1 MIGVSKISPVISII
15 VPCYNQAGYLPE
27 TLQTVLDQE
36 YVYWECI
43 IVNDGSPDETEEV
56 ALEWC
61 GRDIRFRYLK
71 KENGGLS
78 DARNYGIRHSTGK
91 YILPLDSDD
100 KISKDYTKEAIDV
113 FEKDPSV
120 KIVFCRA
127 KLFGVQYEEWDLLPY
142 SYDNMLFV
150 RNCIYCSAIYKRSDY
165 DLTTGYNINMIYGWE
180 DYDFWLSLLR
190 REDKVV
196 KLDKFHFF
204 YRTKDVSMRTL
215 IDKEKESFLR
225 LQIFKN
231 HMDIYLEY
239 INPIELHQELK
250 QYKFI
255 EKSIQYRIGKI
266 VIAPFRYF
274 YKLLKKN

>member
-1 MIGVSKISPVISII
+1 MSKISPVISII
-15 VPCYNQAGYLPE
+15 VPCYNQAQYLPE
-27 TLQTVLDQE
+27 TLQSVLEQD
-36 YVYWECI
+36 YRHWECI
-43 IVNDGSPDETEEV
+43 IVNDGSPDNTEEV

-61 GRDIRFRYLK
+61 SKDERFKYFK

-78 DARNYGIRHSTGK
+78 DARNYGIKHSVGK

-100 KISKDYTKEAIDV
+100 KISKDYTLEAINIL
-113 FEKDPSV
+113 EKDSSV
-120 KIVFCRA
+120 KLVFCRA
-127 KLFGVQYEEWDLLPY
+127 KLFGVHNEEWDLLPY

-165 DLTTGYNINMIYGWE
+165 DLTIGYNVNMIYGWE
-180 DYDFWLSLLR
+180 DYDFWLSLLC

-215 IDKEKESFLR
+215 INEEKESFLR

-239 INPIELHQELK
+239 INPIEMYSELK
-250 QYKFI
+250 RYKLI
-255 EKSIQYRIGKI
+255 ERSTQYRIGKI
-266 VIAPFRYF
+266 VIAPFRYIH
-274 YKLLKKN
+274 KLFKNK

>member
-1 MIGVSKISPVISII
+1 MPKISPVISII
-15 VPCYNQAGYLPE
+15 VPCYNQAEYLPE
-27 TLQTVLDQE
+27 TLQTVLEQE
-36 YVYWECI
+36 YIDWECI
-43 IVNDGSPDETEEV
+43 IVNDGSPDNTEEV
-56 ALEWC
+56 ALAWC
-61 GRDIRFRYLK
+61 RKDDRFKYLK

-78 DARNYGIRHSTGK
+78 DARNYGIKHSTGK

-100 KISKDYTKEAIDV
+100 KISKDYTIEAIGIL
-113 FEKDPSV
+113 EKDPSV
-120 KIVFCRA
+120 KLVFCRA
-127 KLFGVQYEEWDLLPY
+127 KLFGVQNEEWDLLPY
-142 SYDNMLFV
+142 TYDNMLFV

-165 DLTTGYNINMIYGWE
+165 DLTAGYNVNMIYGWE

-215 IDKEKESFLR
+215 INEEKERFLR

-239 INPIELHQELK
+239 INPIEMYSELK
-250 QYKFI
+250 RYKLI
-255 EKSIQYRIGKI
+255 ENSLQYRIGGI
-266 VIAPFRYF
+266 ILAPLRYIHQ
-274 YKLLKKN
+274 LLKKK